1 MTAERFGLDTNV
13 LVYLVDGRDPVR
25 QARAREVV
33 ERAVLTG
40 RCILSVQNLGEFFVV
55 AVRKGLATPAAAQ
68 QAVDD
73 LTVAFTIASPT
84 AADARVAVTAAVA
97 GRFAYWDALLLA
109 TLERAG
115 CTTLLSEDMGDGAAL
130 GGIDRAQPVR
140 GRPAAGRG
148 GSAPF
153 LRNLAWR
160 QWSGRASAARL
171 SQRQQPAYPVPRIP
185 PTQPRRRGWE
195 ERR

>member
-13 LVYLVDGRDPVR
+13 LIYLVDGRDPAR

-33 ERAVLTG
+33 GRAVATG
-40 RCILSVQNLGEFFVV
+40 RCVLS
-55 AVRKGLATPAAAQ
+55 TPAAAQ

-73 LTVAFTIASPT
+73 LTVALTIASPT

-130 GGIDRAQPVR
+130 GGITVRNPLAGDRLPNEVD
-140 GRPAAGRG
+140 
-148 GSAPF
+148 
-153 LRNLAWR
+153 
-160 QWSGRASAARL
+160 RL
-171 SQRQQPAYPVPRIP
+171 LS
-185 PTQPRRRGWE
+185 
-195 ERR
+195 

>member
-1 MTAERFGLDTNV
+1 MTAERVGLDTNV

-33 ERAVLTG
+33 ERAVRTG
-40 RCILSVQNLGEFFVV
+40 RCILSVQNLGELIVV
-55 AVRKGLATPAAAQ
+55 ALRKGLATPAATQ

-130 GGIDRAQPVR
+130 GGINVRNPFAGDRLPDQVD
-140 GRPAAGRG
+140 
-148 GSAPF
+148 
-153 LRNLAWR
+153 
-160 QWSGRASAARL
+160 RL
-171 SQRQQPAYPVPRIP
+171 LS
-185 PTQPRRRGWE
+185 
-195 ERR
+195 

>member
-33 ERAVLTG
+33 ERAVRTG
-40 RCILSVQNLGEFFVV
+40 RCILSVQNLGELIVV

-130 GGIDRAQPVR
+130 GGMTVRNPFAGDRLPDEVD
-140 GRPAAGRG
+140 
-148 GSAPF
+148 
-153 LRNLAWR
+153 
-160 QWSGRASAARL
+160 RL
-171 SQRQQPAYPVPRIP
+171 LS
-185 PTQPRRRGWE
+185 
-195 ERR
+195 

>member
-13 LVYLVDGRDPVR
+13 LIYLVDGCDPAR

-33 ERAVLTG
+33 GRAISTG
-40 RCILSVQNLGEFFVV
+40 RCALSVQSLGEFFVV

-115 CTTLLSEDMGDGAAL
+115 CTTVLSEDMGDGGML
-130 GGIDRAQPVR
+130 GGVTVRNPFAGDRLPVEVDD
-140 GRPAAGRG
+140 
-148 GSAPF
+148 
-153 LRNLAWR
+153 LL
-160 QWSGRASAARL
+160 
-171 SQRQQPAYPVPRIP
+171 
-185 PTQPRRRGWE
+185 T
-195 ERR
+195 

>member
-55 AVRKGLATPAAAQ
+55 AVCKGLATPAAAQ

-84 AADARVAVTAAVA
+84 AADARGAVTAAVA

-130 GGIDRAQPVR
+130 GGIDVR
-140 GRPAAGRG
+140 NPFAGD
-148 GSAPF
+148 
-153 LRNLAWR
+153 
-160 QWSGRASAARL
+160 RL
-171 SQRQQPAYPVPRIP
+171 PDEVDRLLS
-185 PTQPRRRGWE
+185 
-195 ERR
+195 

>member
-25 QARAREVV
+25 QALAREVV

-40 RCILSVQNLGEFFVV
+40 RCILSVQNLGAFFVV
-55 AVRKGLATPAAAQ
+55 ALRKGLATPAAAQ

-130 GGIDRAQPVR
+130 GGMTVRNPFAGDRLPDEVD
-140 GRPAAGRG
+140 
-148 GSAPF
+148 
-153 LRNLAWR
+153 
-160 QWSGRASAARL
+160 RL
-171 SQRQQPAYPVPRIP
+171 LS
-185 PTQPRRRGWE
+185 
-195 ERR
+195 

>member
-73 LTVAFTIASPT
+73 LTVAFPVASPT
-84 AADARVAVTAAVA
+84 AADARVAIAAAVA

-130 GGIDRAQPVR
+130 GGITVHNPFAGDQLPDEVDR
-140 GRPAAGRG
+140 
-148 GSAPF
+148 
-153 LRNLAWR
+153 L
-160 QWSGRASAARL
+160 L
-171 SQRQQPAYPVPRIP
+171 S
-185 PTQPRRRGWE
+185 
-195 ERR
+195 